1 MVIKYFEIKRDY
13 PIKHK
18 SFFLEN
24 DVRIFI
30 LGVHGFAE
38 DKESSIL
45 SELAKA
51 LSSEGVSVICFDFTT
66 SADNSKCFT

>member
-13 PIKHK
+13 PIKYK

-30 LGVHGFAE
+30 
-38 DKESSIL
+38 
-45 SELAKA
+45 
-51 LSSEGVSVICFDFTT
+51 
-66 SADNSKCFT
+66 